1 MIYCKPPGFT
11 VLLERKYLTGGF
23 TVGVQYVLQRSM
35 INMEERR
42 RSKRTDLKSKLLVKR
57 LDSSEQEEIGVEVKN
72 VSKTGIGF
80 YCDEILDMGA
90 VYEAYLT
97 IWTKEVIHAFIEIV
111 RIEKVVDTYE
121 YGGLFIGMP
130 EIDLQRI
137 DVYNVVNDA
146 DSYID
151 K

>member
-1 MIYCKPPGFT
+1 
-11 VLLERKYLTGGF
+11 
-23 TVGVQYVLQRSM
+23 
-35 INMEERR
+35 MEERR
-42 RSKRTDLKSKLLVKR
+42 KSRRTDLQSKLLVRR
-57 LDSSEQEEIGVEVKN
+57 LDSGRQEEIGVDVKN

-80 YCDEILDMGA
+80 YCHEILDMGA

-121 YGGLFIGMP
+121 FGGLFIGMP

-137 DVYNVVNDA
+137 DVYNVVSDAENYNDN
-146 DSYID
+146 
-151 K
+151 

>member
-1 MIYCKPPGFT
+1 M
-11 VLLERKYLTGGF
+11 VD
-23 TVGVQYVLQRSM
+23 
-35 INMEERR
+35 MEERR
-42 RSKRTDLKSKLLVKR
+42 KSRRTDLQSKLLVRR
-57 LDSSEQEEIGVEVKN
+57 LDSGRQEEIGVDVKN

-121 YGGLFIGMP
+121 FGGLFIGMP

-137 DVYNVVNDA
+137 DVYNVVSDA
-146 DSYID
+146 ENYNN

>member
-1 MIYCKPPGFT
+1 
-11 VLLERKYLTGGF
+11 
-23 TVGVQYVLQRSM
+23 
-35 INMEERR
+35 MEERR
-42 RSKRTDLKSKLLVKR
+42 KSKRTDLKSKLLVKR
-57 LDSSEQEEIGVEVKN
+57 LDLGQQEVGVEVEN

-80 YCDEILDMGA
+80 CCDELLDMGA

-111 RIEKVVDTYE
+111 RIEKMPDTYD

-137 DVYNVVNDA
+137 DVYNVVNEA
-146 DSYID
+146 DKYID

>member
-1 MIYCKPPGFT
+1 
-11 VLLERKYLTGGF
+11 
-23 TVGVQYVLQRSM
+23 
-35 INMEERR
+35 MEERR
-42 RSKRTDLKSKLLVKR
+42 KSKRTDLKSKLLVKR
-57 LDSSEQEEIGVEVKN
+57 LDSSEQEEVGVEVKN

-137 DVYNVVNDA
+137 DVYNVVNNA
-146 DSYID
+146 DNYTD
-151 K
+151 Q

>member
-1 MIYCKPPGFT
+1 
-11 VLLERKYLTGGF
+11 
-23 TVGVQYVLQRSM
+23 
-35 INMEERR
+35 MEERR
-42 RSKRTDLKSKLLVKR
+42 KSRRTDLQSKLLVRR
-57 LDSSEQEEIGVEVKN
+57 LDSGRQEEIGVDVKN

-97 IWTKEVIHAFIEIV
+97 IWTKDVIHAFIEIV

-121 YGGLFIGMP
+121 FGGLFIGMP

-137 DVYNVVNDA
+137 DVYNVVSDAENYNDN
-146 DSYID
+146 
-151 K
+151 

>member
-1 MIYCKPPGFT
+1 
-11 VLLERKYLTGGF
+11 
-23 TVGVQYVLQRSM
+23 
-35 INMEERR
+35 MEERR
-42 RSKRTDLKSKLLVKR
+42 RSKRMDLNSKLLVKR
-57 LDSSEQEEIGVEVKN
+57 LSSGEPVEVAIDVQN

-80 YCDEILDMGA
+80 ACEELLDIGA

-111 RIEKVVDTYE
+111 RIEIQAEGFD

-137 DVYNVVNDA
+137 DVYNVVAEA
-146 DSYID
+146 DKYRN
-151 K
+151 

>member
-1 MIYCKPPGFT
+1 
-11 VLLERKYLTGGF
+11 
-23 TVGVQYVLQRSM
+23 
-35 INMEERR
+35 MEERR
-42 RSKRTDLKSKLLVKR
+42 RSKRTDLHSRLLVKR
-57 LDSSEQEEIGVEVKN
+57 IDTSGQEEIAVDVKN

-80 YCDEILDMGA
+80 YCNEILDMGA

-111 RIEKVVDTYE
+111 RIEKIEDAYE
-121 YGGLFIGMP
+121 FGGLFIGMP

-137 DVYNVVNDA
+137 DVYNAVNDA
-146 DSYID
+146 ENYND

>member
-1 MIYCKPPGFT
+1 MT
-11 VLLERKYLTGGF
+11 
-23 TVGVQYVLQRSM
+23 
-35 INMEERR
+35 
-42 RSKRTDLKSKLLVKR
+42 SKLLVKR
-57 LDSSEQEEIGVEVKN
+57 LDGDGQHEVGVDIKN

-80 YCDEILDMGA
+80 YCDELLDMGA

-111 RIEKVVDTYE
+111 RIEKDMDTYE

-137 DVYNVVNDA
+137 DVYNTVMEA
-146 DSYID
+146 D
-151 K
+151 KLTEK

>member
-1 MIYCKPPGFT
+1 
-11 VLLERKYLTGGF
+11 
-23 TVGVQYVLQRSM
+23 
-35 INMEERR
+35 MEERR
-42 RSKRTDLKSKLLVKR
+42 KSKRTDLRSKLLVKR
-57 LDSSEQEEIGVEVKN
+57 LDSGQQEEIGVDVMN

-80 YCDEILDMGA
+80 YCDELLDMGA

-111 RIEKVVDTYE
+111 RIEKIPDTYD

-137 DVYNVVNDA
+137 DVYNVINEA
-146 DSYID
+146 DKYID